1 MLVTTK
7 EMFEDSRKKGY
18 AIVAPDYWDSN
29 SCRTYVETAEEL
41 GVPVILSFAQAHSDM
56 LSIEEAFM
64 LGKYYAEKAT
74 VPVAVHLDHGL
85 DVETV
90 KKAVDIGFT
99 SVMIDA
105 SSQPYDVN
113 VARTKE
119 VVDYAHAHG
128 VVVEAELGHVGSG
141 DVITSENK
149 ETIAEDFNIYTDVA
163 TAKLFV
169 EETGVDSL
177 AVSIGTSHGLYK
189 GTPVI
194 DFERLHE
201 LREALPVPLVLHG
214 GSGSGDRNL
223 EKCAT
228 EGISKINVFTD
239 FTVAAI
245 EATKNEDYVNW
256 YKLIK
261 DANKGINEKLKYY
274 FRLFHTGKVGE

>member
-7 EMFEDSRKKGY
+7 EMFQKSREEGY
-18 AIVAPDYWDSN
+18 AIVAPDFWDSN

-41 GVPVILSFAQAHSDM
+41 GVPVILSFAQAHSEM
-56 LSIEEAFM
+56 LSVEEAYA
-64 LGKYYAEKAT
+64 LAKYYGEKAS

-90 KKAVDIGFT
+90 KKAVDLGYT

-105 SSQPYDVN
+105 SSQPYEVN

-119 VVDYAHAHG
+119 VCDYAHAHG

-141 DVITSENK
+141 DVITSENMEALHDDK
-149 ETIAEDFNIYTDVA
+149 NIYTEVEMAKNFVA
-163 TAKLFV
+163 
-169 EETGVDSL
+169 ETGVDSL

-194 DFERLHE
+194 DFDRLHE
-201 LREALPVPLVLHG
+201 LRSEVPVPLVLHG
-214 GSGSGDRNL
+214 GSGSGDENL
-223 EKCAT
+223 ERCAT

-239 FTVAAI
+239 FTVAAL
-245 EATKNEDYVNW
+245 EAIKGEDYINW
-256 YKLIK
+256 YKLIR
-261 DANKGINEKLKYY
+261 DANAGIKEKLKYY
-274 FRLFHTGKVGE
+274 FGLFHTGKA

>member
-7 EMFEDSRKKGY
+7 EMFQKSREEGY
-18 AIVAPDYWDSN
+18 AIVAPDFWDSN

-41 GVPVILSFAQAHSDM
+41 GVPVILSFAQAHSEM
-56 LSIEEAFM
+56 LSVEEAYA
-64 LGKYYAEKAT
+64 LAKYYGEKAS

-90 KKAVDIGFT
+90 KKAVDLGYT

-105 SSQPYDVN
+105 SSQPYEVN

-119 VVDYAHAHG
+119 VCDYAHAHG

-141 DVITSENK
+141 DVITSENMEALHDDK
-149 ETIAEDFNIYTDVA
+149 NIYTEVEMAKNFVA
-163 TAKLFV
+163 
-169 EETGVDSL
+169 ETGVDSL

-194 DFERLHE
+194 DFDRLHE
-201 LREALPVPLVLHG
+201 LRSEVPVPLVLHG
-214 GSGSGDRNL
+214 GSGSGDENL
-223 EKCAT
+223 ERCAT

-239 FTVAAI
+239 FTVAAL
-245 EATKNEDYVNW
+245 EAIKGEDYINW
-256 YKLIK
+256 YKLIR
-261 DANKGINEKLKYY
+261 DANAGIKEKLKYY
-274 FRLFHTGKVGE
+274 FALFHTGKA

>member
-7 EMFEDSRKKGY
+7 EMFAKSREKGF

-29 SCRTYVETAEEL
+29 SCKTYVETAEKL
-41 GVPVILSFAQAHSDM
+41 GVPVILSFAQAHQDM
-56 LSIEEAFM
+56 LSLEEAYT
-64 LGKYYAEKAT
+64 LGRFYGEKAS
-74 VPVAVHLDHGL
+74 VPVAVHLDHGQ
-85 DVETV
+85 DFETI
-90 KKAVDIGFT
+90 KKAVDMGFT

-105 SSQPYDVN
+105 SAQPYEVN

-119 VVDYAHAHG
+119 VCDYAHAHG

-141 DVITSENK
+141 DVITSENMEALHDDK
-149 ETIAEDFNIYTDVA
+149 SIYTEVE
-163 TAKLFV
+163 TAKKFV
-169 EETGVDSL
+169 AETGVDSL

-201 LREALPVPLVLHG
+201 LRKEVPVPLVLHG
-214 GSGSGDRNL
+214 GSGSGDENL
-223 EKCAT
+223 ERCAT

-245 EATKNEDYVNW
+245 EASKKEDYVNW
-256 YKLIK
+256 YRLLKNANDAISNKL
-261 DANKGINEKLKYY
+261 EFY
-274 FRLFHTGKVGE
+274 FKLFHTGKADE

>member
-7 EMFEDSRKKGY
+7 EMFEKSRKEGY
-18 AIVAPDYWDSN
+18 AIVAPDFWDSN
-29 SCRTYVETAEEL
+29 SCKAYVETAEEL
-41 GVPVILSFAQAHSDM
+41 GVPVILSFAQAHSEM
-56 LSIEEAFM
+56 LSVEEA
-64 LGKYYAEKAT
+64 LHIAKYYAEKAS
-74 VPVAVHLDHGL
+74 VPVAIHLDHGL

-90 KKAVDIGFT
+90 KKAVDLGYT

-105 SSQPYDVN
+105 SAQPYEVN

-119 VVDYAHAHG
+119 VCDYAHAHG

-149 ETIAEDFNIYTDVA
+149 EALADDHNIYTEVEM
-163 TAKLFV
+163 AKKFV

-194 DFERLHE
+194 DFDRLHE
-201 LREALPVPLVLHG
+201 LRAALPVPLVLHG
-214 GSGSGDRNL
+214 GSGSGNENL
-223 EKCAT
+223 ERCAT

-245 EATKNEDYVNW
+245 ESSKSEDYINW
-256 YKLIK
+256 YKLILDSDKAIK
-261 DANKGINEKLKYY
+261 DKLAFY
-274 FRLFHTGKVGE
+274 FKLFHTGKA

>member
-7 EMFEDSRKKGY
+7 EMFTDSREKGY
-18 AIVAPDYWDSN
+18 AIVAPDFWDSN
-29 SCRTYVETAEEL
+29 SCKVYVETAEEL
-41 GVPVILSFAQAHSDM
+41 GVPVILSFAQAHSEM
-56 LSIEEAFM
+56 LSVEEALALAKFY
-64 LGKYYAEKAT
+64 GEKAS
-74 VPVAVHLDHGL
+74 VPVAIHLDHGL

-90 KKAVDIGFT
+90 KKAVDLGYT

-105 SSQPYDVN
+105 SSQPYEVN

-119 VVDYAHAHG
+119 VCDYAHAHG

-149 ETIAEDFNIYTDVA
+149 EALTDDKSIYTEVEM
-163 TAKLFV
+163 AKQFV

-194 DFERLHE
+194 DFDRLHE
-201 LREALPVPLVLHG
+201 LRDALPIPLVLHG
-214 GSGSGDRNL
+214 GSGSGDDNL
-223 EKCAT
+223 ERCAT

-239 FTVAAI
+239 FTIAALDAI
-245 EATKNEDYVNW
+245 KGEEYINL
-256 YKLIK
+256 YKMILDADAGIK
-261 DANKGINEKLKYY
+261 EKLKYY
-274 FRLFHTGKVGE
+274 FRLFHTGKA

>member
-7 EMFEDSRKKGY
+7 EMFEKSRKEGY
-18 AIVAPDYWDSN
+18 AIVAPDFWDSN
-29 SCRTYVETAEEL
+29 SCKTYVETAEEL
-41 GVPVILSFAQAHSDM
+41 GVPVILSFAQAHSEM
-56 LSIEEAFM
+56 LSVEEALHIAKF
-64 LGKYYAEKAT
+64 YAEKAS
-74 VPVAVHLDHGL
+74 VPVAIHLDHGL

-90 KKAVDIGFT
+90 KKAVDLGYT

-105 SSQPYDVN
+105 SAQPYEVN

-119 VVDYAHAHG
+119 VCDYAHAHG

-149 ETIAEDFNIYTDVA
+149 EALADDHNIYTEVDM
-163 TAKLFV
+163 AKQFV

-194 DFERLHE
+194 DFDRLHE
-201 LREALPVPLVLHG
+201 LRAALPVPLVLHG
-214 GSGSGDRNL
+214 GSGSGDENL
-223 EKCAT
+223 ERCAT

-245 EATKNEDYVNW
+245 KASKSEDYVNW
-256 YKLIK
+256 YKLILDSDK
-261 DANKGINEKLKYY
+261 AIKEKLAFY
-274 FRLFHTGKVGE
+274 FKLFHTGKA

>member
-7 EMFEDSRKKGY
+7 EMFERSRERGY
-18 AIVAPDYWDSN
+18 AIVAPDFWDSN

-56 LSIEEAFM
+56 LSIEEALAM
-64 LGKYYAEKAT
+64 AKYYGEKASN
-74 VPVAVHLDHGL
+74 PVAIHLDHGL

-90 KKAVDIGFT
+90 KRAVDLGYT

-105 SSQPYDVN
+105 SAQPYEVN
-113 VARTKE
+113 VARTRE
-119 VVDYAHAHG
+119 VCEYAHAHG

-141 DVITSENK
+141 DVITSEN
-149 ETIAEDFNIYTDVA
+149 AEALKDDKNIYTEVEM
-163 TAKLFV
+163 AKNFV
-169 EETGVDSL
+169 NETGVDSL

-194 DFERLHE
+194 DFDRLHE
-201 LREALPVPLVLHG
+201 LREALPIPLVLHG
-214 GSGSGDRNL
+214 GSGSGDENL
-223 EKCAT
+223 ERCAT

-245 EATKNEDYVNW
+245 NATKDEDYVNW

-261 DANKGINEKLKYY
+261 DANKAISEKLKFY
-274 FRLFHTGKVGE
+274 FRLFHTSE

>member
-7 EMFEDSRKKGY
+7 EMFAKSREKGY

-41 GVPVILSFAQAHSDM
+41 GVPVILSFAQAHDDM
-56 LSIEEAFM
+56 LSLEEAYE
-64 LGKYYAEKAT
+64 LGKFYGSKAS
-74 VPVAVHLDHGL
+74 VPVALHLDHGL

-90 KKAVDIGFT
+90 KKAVDLGFT

-105 SSQPYDVN
+105 SAQPYEVN

-119 VVDYAHAHG
+119 VCDYAHAKG

-141 DVITSENK
+141 DVITSENR
-149 ETIAEDFNIYTDVA
+149 EELAENDHSIYTEVDMAKSFVA
-163 TAKLFV
+163 
-169 EETGVDSL
+169 ETGVDSL

-194 DFERLHE
+194 DFDRLHQLRAE
-201 LREALPVPLVLHG
+201 LSVPLVLHG
-214 GSGSGDRNL
+214 GSGSGDDNL
-223 EKCAT
+223 ERCAT

-239 FTVAAI
+239 FTVAAVNS
-245 EATKNEDYVNW
+245 TRKDYNNW
-256 YKLIK
+256 YQLIK
-261 DANKGINEKLKYY
+261 DSNEGIKEKLKFY
-274 FRLFHTGKVGE
+274 FGLFHTGKADE

>member
-7 EMFEDSRKKGY
+7 EMFKRSRERGY
-18 AIVAPDYWDSN
+18 AIVAPDFWDSN

-56 LSIEEAFM
+56 LSIEEALAMAKFY
-64 LGKYYAEKAT
+64 GEKASI
-74 VPVAVHLDHGL
+74 PVAIHLDHGL

-90 KKAVDIGFT
+90 KRAVDLGYT

-105 SSQPYDVN
+105 SAQPYEVN

-119 VVDYAHAHG
+119 VCEYAHAHG

-141 DVITSENK
+141 DVITSEN
-149 ETIAEDFNIYTDVA
+149 AEALKNDKNIYTEVEM
-163 TAKLFV
+163 AKNFV
-169 EETGVDSL
+169 NETGVDSL

-194 DFERLHE
+194 DFDRLHE
-201 LREALPVPLVLHG
+201 LRDALPIPLVLHG
-214 GSGSGDRNL
+214 GSGSGDENL
-223 EKCAT
+223 ERCAT

-245 EATKNEDYVNW
+245 NATKDEDYINW
-256 YKLIK
+256 YKLLK
-261 DANKGINEKLKYY
+261 DANAAISEKLKFY
-274 FRLFHTGKVGE
+274 FRLFHTGE

>member
-7 EMFEDSRKKGY
+7 EMFRKSREEGY
-18 AIVAPDYWDSN
+18 AIVAPDFWDSN
-29 SCRTYVETAEEL
+29 SCRSYVETAEEL
-41 GVPVILSFAQAHSDM
+41 GVPVILSFAQAHQEM
-56 LSIEEAFM
+56 LSVEEAFAIA
-64 LGKYYAEKAT
+64 KYYGEKAS
-74 VPVAVHLDHGL
+74 VPVAIHLDHGL

-90 KKAVDIGFT
+90 KKAVDLGYT

-105 SSQPYDVN
+105 SAQPYEVN

-119 VVDYAHAHG
+119 VCDYAHAHG

-141 DVITSENK
+141 DVITSENQESLK
-149 ETIAEDFNIYTDVA
+149 DDHNIYTEVEM
-163 TAKLFV
+163 AKQFV

-194 DFERLHE
+194 DFDRLHQ
-201 LREALPVPLVLHG
+201 LRAEVPVPLVLHG
-214 GSGSGDRNL
+214 GSGSGDENL
-223 EKCAT
+223 ERCAT

-245 EATKNEDYVNW
+245 NATKDEDYVNW
-256 YKLIK
+256 YKLIR
-261 DANKGINEKLKYY
+261 DANAAIKDKLAFY
-274 FRLFHTGKVGE
+274 FRLFHTGKA

>member
-7 EMFEDSRKKGY
+7 EMFERSRERGY
-18 AIVAPDYWDSN
+18 AIVAPDFWDSN

-56 LSIEEAFM
+56 LSIEEAFA
-64 LGKYYAEKAT
+64 LAKFYGEKAS
-74 VPVAVHLDHGL
+74 VPVAIHLDHGL

-90 KKAVDIGFT
+90 KRAVDLGYT

-105 SSQPYDVN
+105 SAQPYEIN

-119 VVDYAHAHG
+119 VCEYAHAHG

-141 DVITSENK
+141 DVITSEN
-149 ETIAEDFNIYTDVA
+149 AEALKDDRNIYTEVEM
-163 TAKLFV
+163 AKAFV
-169 EETGVDSL
+169 KETGVDSL

-194 DFERLHE
+194 DFDRLHE
-201 LREALPVPLVLHG
+201 LREALPIPLVLHG
-214 GSGSGDRNL
+214 GSGSGDENL
-223 EKCAT
+223 ERCAT

-245 EATKNEDYVNW
+245 NATKDEEYINW

-261 DANKGINEKLKYY
+261 DANRAISEKLKFY
-274 FRLFHTGKVGE
+274 FRLFHTGE

>member
-7 EMFEDSRKKGY
+7 EMFERSRERGY
-18 AIVAPDYWDSN
+18 AIVAPDFWDSN

-41 GVPVILSFAQAHSDM
+41 GVPVILSFAQAHSEM
-56 LSIEEAFM
+56 LSIEEALAMAKFY
-64 LGKYYAEKAT
+64 GEKAS
-74 VPVAVHLDHGL
+74 VPVAIHLDHGL

-90 KKAVDIGFT
+90 KRAVDLGYT

-105 SSQPYDVN
+105 SAQPYEVN

-119 VVDYAHAHG
+119 VCEYAHAHG

-141 DVITSENK
+141 DVITSEN
-149 ETIAEDFNIYTDVA
+149 AEALKDDKNIYTEVEM
-163 TAKLFV
+163 AKNFV
-169 EETGVDSL
+169 NETCVDSL

-194 DFERLHE
+194 DFDRLHE
-201 LREALPVPLVLHG
+201 LRDALPIPLVLHG
-214 GSGSGDRNL
+214 GSGSGDENL
-223 EKCAT
+223 ERCAK

-245 EATKNEDYVNW
+245 NATKDEDYINW
-256 YKLIK
+256 YKLLK
-261 DANKGINEKLKYY
+261 DANAAISEKLKFY
-274 FRLFHTGKVGE
+274 FRLFHTGE

>member
-7 EMFEDSRKKGY
+7 EMFAKSKEKDY
-18 AIVAPDYWDSN
+18 AIVAPDFWDSN
-29 SCRTYVETAEEL
+29 SCKTYVETAEEL
-41 GVPVILSFAQAHSDM
+41 GVPVILSFAQAHSEM
-56 LSIEEAFM
+56 LSVEEAYA
-64 LGKYYAEKAT
+64 LAKYYGEKAS
-74 VPVAVHLDHGL
+74 VPVAIHLDHGL

-90 KKAVDIGFT
+90 KKAVDLGYT

-105 SSQPYDVN
+105 SAQPYEVN

-119 VVDYAHAHG
+119 VCDYAHAHG

-149 ETIAEDFNIYTDVA
+149 EALHDDKNIYTEVNM
-163 TAKLFV
+163 AKRFV

-194 DFERLHE
+194 DFDRLHE
-201 LREALPVPLVLHG
+201 LRAALPVPLVLHG
-214 GSGSGDRNL
+214 GSGSGNENL
-223 EKCAT
+223 ERCAT

-245 EATKNEDYVNW
+245 EATKGEDYINW
-256 YKLIK
+256 YKLIR
-261 DANKGINEKLKYY
+261 DANAAIKEKLKFY
-274 FRLFHTGKVGE
+274 FKLFHTGQE

>member
-7 EMFEDSRKKGY
+7 EMFAKSREKGY
-18 AIVAPDYWDSN
+18 AIVAPDFWDSN
-29 SCRTYVETAEEL
+29 SCKTYVETAEEL
-41 GVPVILSFAQAHSDM
+41 GVPVILSFAQAHSEM
-56 LSIEEAFM
+56 LSVEEAYA
-64 LGKYYAEKAT
+64 LAKYYGEKAS
-74 VPVAVHLDHGL
+74 VPVAIHLDHGL

-90 KKAVDIGFT
+90 KKAVDLGYT

-105 SSQPYDVN
+105 SAQPYEVN

-119 VVDYAHAHG
+119 VCDYAHAHG

-149 ETIAEDFNIYTDVA
+149 EALHDDKNIYTEVDM
-163 TAKLFV
+163 AKRFV

-201 LREALPVPLVLHG
+201 LRAALPVPLVLHG
-214 GSGSGDRNL
+214 GSGSGNENL
-223 EKCAT
+223 ERCAT

-245 EATKNEDYVNW
+245 EATKGEDYINW
-256 YKLIK
+256 YKLIR
-261 DANKGINEKLKYY
+261 DANAAIMEKLKFY
-274 FRLFHTGKVGE
+274 FKLFHTGQE

>member
-7 EMFEDSRKKGY
+7 EMFAKSREKGD
-18 AIVAPDYWDSN
+18 AIVEQDVWDSN
-29 SCRTYVETAEEL
+29 SCKTNVETAEEL
-41 GVPVILSFAQAHSDM
+41 GVPVILSFAQAHSEM
-56 LSIEEAFM
+56 LSVEEAYA
-64 LGKYYAEKAT
+64 LAKYYGEKAS
-74 VPVAVHLDHGL
+74 VPVAIHLDHGL

-90 KKAVDIGFT
+90 KKAVDLGYT

-105 SSQPYDVN
+105 SAQPYEVN

-119 VVDYAHAHG
+119 VCDYAHAHG

-149 ETIAEDFNIYTDVA
+149 EALHDDKNIYTEVDM
-163 TAKLFV
+163 AKRFV

-194 DFERLHE
+194 DFDRLHE
-201 LREALPVPLVLHG
+201 LRAALPVPLVLHG
-214 GSGSGDRNL
+214 GSGSGNENL
-223 EKCAT
+223 ERCAT

-239 FTVAAI
+239 FTIAAI
-245 EATKNEDYVNW
+245 EATKGEDYINW
-256 YKLIK
+256 YKLIR
-261 DANKGINEKLKYY
+261 DANAAIKEKLKFY
-274 FRLFHTGKVGE
+274 FKLFHTGQE

>member
-7 EMFEDSRKKGY
+7 EMFAKSRKEGY

-41 GVPVILSFAQAHSDM
+41 GVPVILSFAQAHSEM
-56 LSIEEAFM
+56 LSVEEAYTIA
-64 LGKYYAEKAT
+64 KYYGEKAK
-74 VPVAVHLDHGL
+74 VQVAIHLDHGL

-90 KKAVDIGFT
+90 KKAVDMGYT

-105 SSQPYDVN
+105 SSQPYEVN

-119 VVDYAHAHG
+119 VCEYAHARG

-149 ETIAEDFNIYTDVA
+149 EALHDDKNIYTEVEM
-163 TAKLFV
+163 AKQFV

-214 GSGSGDRNL
+214 GSGSGDDNL
-223 EKCAT
+223 ERCAT

-239 FTVAAI
+239 FTVAALDAI
-245 EATKNEDYVNW
+245 RGEEYSNW
-256 YKLIK
+256 YKLIR
-261 DANKGINEKLKYY
+261 DANAGIKEKLKYY
-274 FRLFHTGKVGE
+274 FKLFHTGKSE

>member
-7 EMFEDSRKKGY
+7 EMFERSRERGY
-18 AIVAPDYWDSN
+18 AIVAPDFWDSN

-41 GVPVILSFAQAHSDM
+41 GVPVILSFAQAHSEM
-56 LSIEEAFM
+56 LSIEEALAMAKFY
-64 LGKYYAEKAT
+64 GEKAS
-74 VPVAVHLDHGL
+74 VPVAIHLDHGL

-90 KKAVDIGFT
+90 KRAVDLGYT

-105 SSQPYDVN
+105 SAQPYEVN

-119 VVDYAHAHG
+119 VCEYAHAHG

-141 DVITSENK
+141 DVITSEN
-149 ETIAEDFNIYTDVA
+149 AEALKNDKNIYTEVEM
-163 TAKLFV
+163 AKNFV
-169 EETGVDSL
+169 NETCVDSL

-194 DFERLHE
+194 DFDRLHE
-201 LREALPVPLVLHG
+201 LRDALPIPLVLHG
-214 GSGSGDRNL
+214 GSGSGDENL
-223 EKCAT
+223 ERCAK

-245 EATKNEDYVNW
+245 NATKDEDYINW
-256 YKLIK
+256 YKLLK
-261 DANKGINEKLKYY
+261 DANAAISEKLKFY
-274 FRLFHTGKVGE
+274 FRLFHTGE

>member
-7 EMFEDSRKKGY
+7 EMFEKSRKEGY
-18 AIVAPDYWDSN
+18 AIVAPDFWDSN
-29 SCRTYVETAEEL
+29 SCKVYVETAEEL
-41 GVPVILSFAQAHSDM
+41 GVPVILSFAQAHSEM
-56 LSIEEAFM
+56 LSVEEALALAKFY
-64 LGKYYAEKAT
+64 GEKAS
-74 VPVAVHLDHGL
+74 VPVAIHLDHGL

-90 KKAVDIGFT
+90 KKAVDLGYT

-105 SSQPYDVN
+105 SSQPYEVN

-119 VVDYAHAHG
+119 VCDYAHAHG

-149 ETIAEDFNIYTDVA
+149 EALTDDKSIYTEVEM
-163 TAKLFV
+163 AKQFV

-194 DFERLHE
+194 DFDRLHE
-201 LREALPVPLVLHG
+201 LRDALPIPLVLHG
-214 GSGSGDRNL
+214 GSGSGDDNL
-223 EKCAT
+223 ERCAT

-239 FTVAAI
+239 FTIAALDAI
-245 EATKNEDYVNW
+245 KGEEYINL
-256 YKLIK
+256 YKMILDADAGIK
-261 DANKGINEKLKYY
+261 EKLKYY
-274 FRLFHTGKVGE
+274 FRLFHTGKA

>member
-7 EMFEDSRKKGY
+7 EMFAKSRKKGY
-18 AIVAPDYWDSN
+18 AIVAPDFWDSN
-29 SCRTYVETAEEL
+29 SCKTYVETAEEL
-41 GVPVILSFAQAHSDM
+41 GVPVILSFAQAHSEM
-56 LSIEEAFM
+56 LSVEEAYA
-64 LGKYYAEKAT
+64 LAKYYGEKAS
-74 VPVAVHLDHGL
+74 VPVAIHLDHGL

-90 KKAVDIGFT
+90 KKAVDLGYT

-105 SSQPYDVN
+105 SAQPYEVN

-119 VVDYAHAHG
+119 VCDYAHAHG

-149 ETIAEDFNIYTDVA
+149 EALHDDKNIYTEVDM
-163 TAKLFV
+163 AKRFV

-194 DFERLHE
+194 DFDRLHE
-201 LREALPVPLVLHG
+201 LRAALPVPLVLHG
-214 GSGSGDRNL
+214 GSGSGNENL
-223 EKCAT
+223 ERCAT

-245 EATKNEDYVNW
+245 EATKGEDYINW
-256 YKLIK
+256 YKLIR
-261 DANKGINEKLKYY
+261 DANAAIKEKLKFY
-274 FRLFHTGKVGE
+274 FKLFHTGQE

>member
-7 EMFEDSRKKGY
+7 EMFEKSRKEGY

-29 SCRTYVETAEEL
+29 SCKTYVETAEEL
-41 GVPVILSFAQAHSDM
+41 GVPVILSFAQAHSEM
-56 LSIEEAFM
+56 LSVEEAYAIA
-64 LGKYYAEKAT
+64 KYYGEKAS
-74 VPVAVHLDHGL
+74 VPVAIHLDHGL

-90 KKAVDIGFT
+90 KKAVDLGYT

-105 SSQPYDVN
+105 SSQPYEVN

-119 VVDYAHAHG
+119 VCDYAHAHG

-149 ETIAEDFNIYTDVA
+149 EALENDNSIYTEVEMAKNFVA
-163 TAKLFV
+163 
-169 EETGVDSL
+169 ETGVDSL

-201 LREALPVPLVLHG
+201 LREALPIPLVLHG
-214 GSGSGDRNL
+214 GSGSGDDNL
-223 EKCAT
+223 ERCAT

-239 FTVAAI
+239 FTIAAL
-245 EATKNEDYVNW
+245 EAIKGQEYINL
-256 YKLIK
+256 YKMIQDENAGIK
-261 DANKGINEKLKYY
+261 EKLKYY
-274 FRLFHTGKVGE
+274 FRLFHTGKAE

>member
-7 EMFEDSRKKGY
+7 EMFQRSREGGY
-18 AIVAPDYWDSN
+18 AIVAPDFWDSN

-41 GVPVILSFAQAHSDM
+41 GVPVILSFAQAHDDM
-56 LSIEEAFM
+56 LSVEEAYM
-64 LGKYYAEKAT
+64 LAKYYGEKAS
-74 VPVAVHLDHGL
+74 VPVAIHLDHGL

-90 KKAVDIGFT
+90 KKAVDIGYT

-105 SSQPYDVN
+105 SAQPYEVN

-119 VVDYAHAHG
+119 VCDYAHAHG

-149 ETIAEDFNIYTDVA
+149 EALHDDHSIYTDVEM
-163 TAKLFV
+163 AKQFV
-169 EETGVDSL
+169 KETGVDSL

-194 DFERLHE
+194 DFDRLHE
-201 LREALPVPLVLHG
+201 LRAALSVPLVLHG
-214 GSGSGDRNL
+214 GSGSGDDNL
-223 EKCAT
+223 ERCAT

-245 EATKNEDYVNW
+245 NATKGEDYINW

-261 DANKGINEKLKYY
+261 DANAAIKEKLKFYY
-274 FRLFHTGKVGE
+274 GLFHTGK